1 MKLMELLELT
11 KQLQQTQV
19 QLRQTQAQLQQ
30 TKVQLQQTQAQLRQT
45 QAQLQQTQAQQ
56 EIILVVPMH
65 RLFLETL
72 QALLKIVNLV
82 QTQVAQ
88 QPQKTQVVL
97 ILARH
102 LQTLHLQQQEQQ
114 TAVLRAETVHQV
126 VQTHHLGTQMLQ
138 QT

>member
-30 TKVQLQQTQAQLRQT
+30 TKV
-45 QAQLQQTQAQQ
+45 QLQQTQAQQ

>member
-1 MKLMELLELT
+1 MELLELT

-82 QTQVAQ
+82 QTQVTQ

-126 VQTHHLGTQMLQ
+126 VQTQHLGMQM
-138 QT
+138 